1 MANYYE
7 VPLTAEPQRLTV
19 TMGGVEW
26 FLTLSWNIP
35 MQVWVLDFADANQVP
50 VLSGVPVVSGVDI
63 LGQFQHLGFGGSL
76 VAQSDASEFL
86 PPDFT
91 NLGSTS
97 HVLFVTE

>member
-19 TMGGVEW
+19 TLSGTPW

-35 MQVWVLDFADANQVP
+35 MGVWLLDFANANQEP
-50 VLSGVPVVSGVDI
+50 VLSGVPLVAGCDI
-63 LGQFQHLGFGGSL
+63 LGQYQYLGFNGSL

-86 PPDFT
+86 PPDFN
-91 NLGSTS
+91 NLGTTAR
-97 HVLFVTE
+97 VLFVTE

>member
-19 TMGGVEW
+19 MLSGVAW

-35 MQVWVLDFADANQVP
+35 LGVWVLDFADADQVP
-50 VLSGVPVVSGVDI
+50 VLSGVPLVAGCDI
-63 LGQFQHLGFGGSL
+63 LGQHQHLGFGGSL
-76 VAQSDASEFL
+76 VAQADASEFL

-91 NLGSTS
+91 NLGTTAR
-97 HVLFVTE
+97 VLFVTE